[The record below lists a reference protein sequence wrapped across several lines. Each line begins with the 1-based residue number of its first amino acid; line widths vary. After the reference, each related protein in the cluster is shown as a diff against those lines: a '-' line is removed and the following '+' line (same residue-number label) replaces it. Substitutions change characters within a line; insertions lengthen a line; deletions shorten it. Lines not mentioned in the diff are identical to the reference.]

1 LTKEKLENEIRS
13 VVRSLFPNADIDVSQ
28 YIQANLQ
35 ETMSG
40 VKGENAIKIF
50 GDDYYK
56 LDSLAEI
63 IAKKIKGISG
73 FQDVSIVRE
82 LGQPYLRIEVDRF
95 KASMFGLS
103 IDDIMK
109 SISVTLAGLQVSE
122 VIEGDKRF
130 PIIVLGPIEYNKD
143 LNKIKSIPLITKQGY
158 FVPLIKFSINSRDV
172 IGTIV
177 KGQKAIRDIKLPEGY
192 YVVWSGQFEEFSRT
206 IRRLSISGLFVIFVL
221 FLSLFIFN
229 RSLINT
235 LIVMSSILFAAF
247 GGILSL
253 FLARQPI
260 SVSAIVGFI
269 SIIGI
274 SILNVSFEE
283 GVRNNEAIKQ
293 AMIKKFRAVLASSIT
308 ASLGLLPTALSKGI
322 GTQVQ
327 KPLAIVVVGGMFIS
341 AICILLFMP
350 VLLRYVEVPNYEI

>member
-1 LTKEKLENEIRS
+1 MTKEKLENEIRS

-95 KASMFGLS
+95 KVSMFGLS

-130 PIIVLGPIEYNKD
+130 PIIVLGPIE
-143 LNKIKSIPLITKQGY
+143 
-158 FVPLIKFSINSRDV
+158 
-172 IGTIV
+172 
-177 KGQKAIRDIKLPEGY
+177 
-192 YVVWSGQFEEFSRT
+192 
-206 IRRLSISGLFVIFVL
+206 
-221 FLSLFIFN
+221 
-229 RSLINT
+229 
-235 LIVMSSILFAAF
+235 
-247 GGILSL
+247 
-253 FLARQPI
+253 
-260 SVSAIVGFI
+260 
-269 SIIGI
+269 
-274 SILNVSFEE
+274 
-283 GVRNNEAIKQ
+283 
-293 AMIKKFRAVLASSIT
+293 
-308 ASLGLLPTALSKGI
+308 
-322 GTQVQ
+322 
-327 KPLAIVVVGGMFIS
+327 
-341 AICILLFMP
+341 
-350 VLLRYVEVPNYEI
+350 